1 MLSVPPP
8 APSISLTLTAMSNE
22 FKPGLYE
29 DLITEGLRVELEKIA
44 PNLVVNEASIDVA
57 DLPSRLTRH
66 ISRILLRSLES
77 FSDDDVKNLGPNLA
91 NEVIKKAHELTTGDA
106 RFSELVSS
114 DPKVLSELSTR
125 LPDGN
130 AKRIDRP
137 ITALADTTFLTNA
150 KGEPQ
155 LMKQIESEI
164 DSAET
169 IDILIAFVRWAGV
182 RPLLNKLKS
191 HIENGGKI
199 RLITTTYTNSTEQK
213 ALDALIGIGAE
224 IKVSYDITQTR
235 LHAKAWLFSRE
246 RGYSTAYIGSS
257 NMTSW
262 AMIDGVEWN
271 VRISEVVNP
280 DIIQKFHA
288 VFESYWQSRDYKDYD
303 SAEFAEAV
311 KNAGEDDDRIDLSLF
326 LIEPRP
332 FQQRLLEDVAASRSA
347 GFHRNLVVAATGTG
361 KTVMSAF
368 DYASLAENF
377 RPARLLFIAHR
388 KEILKQSRDRFAQ
401 ILQDPSFGELWVD
414 GEKPAKFDHVFA
426 SIQTLA
432 NYDFTTTPPDY
443 YDVIII
449 DEAHHIAAPSYQK
462 ILNHFTPKE
471 LIGLT
476 ATPERGDGKS
486 ILSYFDDRIAAEL
499 RIWEAIEQQ
508 YLCPFAY
515 FGIRD
520 EVDLSG
526 VTWRRGVGYDSEELT
541 NVYTSS
547 HQWISLVIQQVNQK
561 ILDAG
566 SMRALGFCAG
576 IKHARFVAEQFNKA
590 GIKSV
595 ALTGENESADRAA
608 AIKALTDG
616 QIQAIFTVDIF
627 NEGIDIPKT
636 DTLLLL
642 RPTDSGLLFM
652 QQIGRGLRRAPNK
665 TVCTILDFVG
675 HHRKEFRYENRFKA
689 LVGGSRKE
697 LEQNVKGG
705 FPFLPAGCQINLDSH
720 SQAEILNSLK
730 NAIPSQWL
738 KMVAELKSLGDLSL
752 KEFLRDSGLSLHDVY
767 SNGKSFTALRR
778 AAGFDKSVDDDDEK
792 TMLRAVGRLNH
803 IDDSTRIIKYQNWL
817 NASLPIELN
826 NLSTFDRRLARMLSA
841 SITSTF
847 KMDDAS
853 KELELIWKFDAV
865 RQELLWLLEVVASVV
880 DVVHRE
886 YLTHKEVPF
895 RIHALYSRVEIQAAL
910 DDIKD
915 GKIYPF
921 REGVRHLSGIKT
933 DFFLFTADKSSSG
946 FSPTTRY
953 RDYAIS
959 SKLIHWESQSTISS
973 ASPTGQRYINHRD
986 NGHTILLFGRRSKDD
1001 DAFWFLGPA
1010 SYVSHTGDYPVAFT
1024 WRLENELPAAL
1035 VALFAAAA

>member
-1 MLSVPPP
+1 M
-8 APSISLTLTAMSNE
+8 TKE

-29 DLITEGLRVELEKIA
+29 DLITEGLRVELKKIA
-44 PNLVVNEASIDVA
+44 PNLVVNEATIDLA

-66 ISRILLRSLES
+66 ISKILLRSLES
-77 FSDDDVKNLGPNLA
+77 ISADEIQSLGPNLA
-91 NEVIKKAHELTTGDA
+91 NEVIRKAYELTTGDSE
-106 RFSELVSS
+106 FSELVSS

-130 AKRIDRP
+130 AKRIERP

-164 DSAET
+164 DSAKT

-182 RPLLNKLKS
+182 RPLLNKLKI
-191 HIENGGKI
+191 HVENGGKI

-213 ALDALIGIGAE
+213 ALDALVGIGAE
-224 IKVSYDITQTR
+224 VKVSYDITQTR

-246 RGYSTAYIGSS
+246 RGYSTSYIGSS

-288 VFESYWQSRDYKDYD
+288 VFESYWQSTDYKDYD
-303 SAEFAEAV
+303 QAEFANAV
-311 KNAGEDDDRIDLSLF
+311 KNAGKDDDRINLSLF

-332 FQQRLLEDVAASRSA
+332 FQQRLLEDIAASRLA
-347 GFHRNLVVAATGTG
+347 GFHKNLVVAATGTG

-368 DYASLAENF
+368 DYASIAESM

-388 KEILKQSRDRFAQ
+388 QEILKQSRDRFAQ

-414 GEKPAKFDHVFA
+414 GEKPQKFDHVFA

-432 NYDFTTTPPDY
+432 NQNFTTIPPSY
-443 YDVIII
+443 YDVIVI
-449 DEAHHIAAPSYQK
+449 DEAHHVAAPSYQK
-462 ILNHFTPKE
+462 VLDHFKPRE

-486 ILSYFDDRIAAEL
+486 ILPYFDDRIAAEL

-526 VTWRRGVGYDSEELT
+526 VTWRRGVGYDLEELT

-576 IKHARFVAEQFNKA
+576 IKHALFVAEQFNKA

-595 ALTGENESADRAA
+595 ALTGENESTERAA
-608 AIKALTDG
+608 AIRALTAG
-616 QIQAIFTVDIF
+616 EIQAIFTVDIF
-627 NEGIDIPKT
+627 NEGIDIPNT

-652 QQIGRGLRRAPNK
+652 QQIGRGLRRAQHK

-738 KMVAELKSLGDLSL
+738 KMVAELKLLGDLSL
-752 KEFLRDSGLSLHDVY
+752 KDFLRDSGLSLDDVY

-778 AAGFDKSVDDDDEK
+778 AAGFDKTVDSDDEE
-792 TMLRAVGRLNH
+792 TMLRGVGRLNH
-803 IDDSTRIIKYQNWL
+803 IDDSTRISSYRRWIDDL
-817 NASLPIELN
+817 LPPD
-826 NLSTFDRRLARMLSA
+826 LSKLKTFDRRLARMMSA

-847 KMDDAS
+847 KMNDAS
-853 KELELIWKFDAV
+853 QELEQIWKFESV
-865 RQELLWLLEVVASVV
+865 RQELRWLLEVVAGVV
-880 DVVHRE
+880 DVAHRE
-886 YLTHKEVPF
+886 HLSQNEVPL

-910 DDIKD
+910 DDTKN
-915 GKIYPF
+915 GKINSF
-921 REGVRHLSGIKT
+921 REGVRYLSDIKT
-933 DFFLFTADKSSSG
+933 DIFLFTADKSSAG

-959 SKLIHWESQSTISS
+959 SKLIHWESQSKTSS
-973 ASPTGQRYINHRD
+973 SSPTGQRYINHLA
-986 NGHTILLFGRRSKDD
+986 NGHTILLFGRHSTKD

-1024 WRLENELPAAL
+1024 WRLEHELPAAL
-1035 VALFAAAA
+1035 VDLFAAAA